1 MGSYTFRWEDKEDK
15 VNEVF
20 VTGTFDDWSKSI
32 KLEKE
37 DGVFTKTVELPKTKV
52 QYKFVVDGDWVTND
66 AAPKEEDGHH
76 NYNNILL
83 PEHIKEAPV
92 HTFSSVTPESTT
104 ATMAGAVPKS
114 QSNDYL
120 PGAFPETP
128 ATEPQT
134 LSINP
139 LPATDGP
146 GNPIHLAPGEKVPD
160 PNTFTNNTIAS
171 TVGGDPSLGEG
182 QGLFGVAPI
191 PATGGA
197 GNPIHLAP
205 GEPVPDPS
213 TITSNTISSTVK
225 TDANSYEKP
234 DSTPPQLGPVVTPE
248 AKREA
253 NGGMFGLPPISENMI
268 PESSLP
274 IGSSGDIEN
283 DPGVTIQSAAPISST
298 AALAA
303 QVPKEPRGVPE
314 IVTESQ
320 KEVSFELEAVQEKKE
335 VEQEL
340 LKEVPEQPAAAES
353 SSSTSKLAETVT
365 GGATVAGATFAAA
378 TYAAKE
384 KAAELTSLRGPA
396 LNGPVVPEVVTES
409 QKEVNAS
416 PEASANPEAVSEKAA
431 VESELLKEV
440 KTTNEAS
447 EPAPTITAETSET
460 APTLSPDA
468 LSDANPLKSS
478 SEPEALNAP
487 AEKAVAP
494 VTVDSRDI
502 SPMSKQPTTI
512 EQTPP
517 TVTTGVAPS
526 ATEVKST
533 PAPETPKKEHERSA
547 SQAIKGTPDSVGSG
561 ASQDTNGKKKR
572 FSLFSKLK
580 GKFHHS

>member
-1 MGSYTFRWEDKEDK
+1 
-15 VNEVF
+15 
-20 VTGTFDDWSKSI
+20 
-32 KLEKE
+32 
-37 DGVFTKTVELPKTKV
+37 
-52 QYKFVVDGDWVTND
+52 
-66 AAPKEEDGHH
+66 
-76 NYNNILL
+76 
-83 PEHIKEAPV
+83 
-92 HTFSSVTPESTT
+92 
-104 ATMAGAVPKS
+104 MAGAVPKS

-146 GNPIHLAPGEKVPD
+146 GNPIHLAPGEKVPN
-160 PNTFTNNTIAS
+160 PSTFTNNTIVS
-171 TVGGDPSLGEG
+171 TVKDDPSLGEE
-182 QGLFGVAPI
+182 QKLFSVTPI

-213 TITSNTISSTVK
+213 TITSNTIPSTVR

-234 DSTPPQLGPVVTPE
+234 DSIPPQFDPVVTSE

-320 KEVSFELEAVQEKKE
+320 KEVNFEPEAAASSEAVQEKKE

-365 GGATVAGATFAAA
+365 GGATVTGATFAAA

-384 KAAELTSLRGPA
+384 KAAELTSLKSPA
-396 LNGPVVPEVVTES
+396 LSGPVVPEIVTES
-409 QKEVNAS
+409 QKEANAS

-447 EPAPTITAETSET
+447 KPAPTITAETSET
-460 APTLSPDA
+460 APTLSLDA
-468 LSDANPLKSS
+468 SPLKSS
-478 SEPEALNAP
+478 SEPEALNTP

-494 VTVDSRDI
+494 VAVDPRDI
-502 SPMSKQPTTI
+502 SPMSKRPTTI

-517 TVTTGVAPS
+517 TVTTGVEPS

-533 PAPETPKKEHERSA
+533 PAPETPKKEHERPA

-572 FSLFSKLK
+572 FSFFGKLK

>member
-1 MGSYTFRWEDKEDK
+1 M
-15 VNEVF
+15 
-20 VTGTFDDWSKSI
+20 
-32 KLEKE
+32 
-37 DGVFTKTVELPKTKV
+37 
-52 QYKFVVDGDWVTND
+52 
-66 AAPKEEDGHH
+66 
-76 NYNNILL
+76 
-83 PEHIKEAPV
+83 

-114 QSNDYL
+114 QPNDSL
-120 PGAFPETP
+120 PGAPPETP

-160 PNTFTNNTIAS
+160 PSTFTNNTIAS
-171 TVGGDPSLGEG
+171 TVKDDPSLGGE
-182 QGLFGVAPI
+182 QKSFSVTPI
-191 PATGGA
+191 PATAGA

-213 TITSNTISSTVK
+213 TLTSNTIFSTAR
-225 TDANSYEKP
+225 TDADSYEKS
-234 DSTPPQLGPVVTPE
+234 DSIPPQLGPVVTPE
-248 AKREA
+248 AEREA
-253 NGGMFGLPPISENMI
+253 NGGMFSLPPISKNMI

-320 KEVSFELEAVQEKKE
+320 KEVNFEPEAAASSEAVREKKE
-335 VEQEL
+335 VEREL

-384 KAAELTSLRGPA
+384 KAAELTSLNSPA
-396 LNGPVVPEVVTES
+396 LNGPVVPEVVIES

-468 LSDANPLKSS
+468 LSDASPLKSS

-494 VTVDSRDI
+494 VAVDSRDI

-517 TVTTGVAPS
+517 TVTTGVVPS

-533 PAPETPKKEHERSA
+533 PTPETPKKEHERSA

>member
-1 MGSYTFRWEDKEDK
+1 M
-15 VNEVF
+15 
-20 VTGTFDDWSKSI
+20 
-32 KLEKE
+32 
-37 DGVFTKTVELPKTKV
+37 
-52 QYKFVVDGDWVTND
+52 
-66 AAPKEEDGHH
+66 
-76 NYNNILL
+76 
-83 PEHIKEAPV
+83 
-92 HTFSSVTPESTT
+92 HTFSSVAPESTT

-114 QSNDYL
+114 QPNDSL
-120 PGAFPETP
+120 PGSPPETP
-128 ATEPQT
+128 ANEPQT

-146 GNPIHLAPGEKVPD
+146 GNPIHLVPGEKVPD
-160 PNTFTNNTIAS
+160 PSTFTNNTIAS
-171 TVGGDPSLGEG
+171 TVKDDPSLGGE
-182 QGLFGVAPI
+182 QKSFSVTPI

-213 TITSNTISSTVK
+213 TITPNTISSTVR
-225 TDANSYEKP
+225 TDADSYEKS
-234 DSTPPQLGPVVTPE
+234 DSIPPQLGPVVTLE
-248 AKREA
+248 AEREA
-253 NGGMFGLPPISENMI
+253 NGGMFSLPPISKNMI

-320 KEVSFELEAVQEKKE
+320 KEVNFEPEAAASSEAVQEKKE

-353 SSSTSKLAETVT
+353 SSSTSKLVETVT

-384 KAAELTSLRGPA
+384 KAAELTSLNSPA

-409 QKEVNAS
+409 QKEANVS

-431 VESELLKEV
+431 VEFELLEEV

-447 EPAPTITAETSET
+447 EPAPTITTEASET

-468 LSDANPLKSS
+468 LSDTKPLKSS

-487 AEKAVAP
+487 TGKAIAP
-494 VTVDSRDI
+494 VAVDSRDI

-512 EQTPP
+512 EQTTP
-517 TVTTGVAPS
+517 TVTTGVETS

-533 PAPETPKKEHERSA
+533 PAPETPKKEHETFAS

-561 ASQDTNGKKKR
+561 ASQDTNGKKKKR
-572 FSLFSKLK
+572 LSLFSRLK

>member
-1 MGSYTFRWEDKEDK
+1 
-15 VNEVF
+15 
-20 VTGTFDDWSKSI
+20 
-32 KLEKE
+32 
-37 DGVFTKTVELPKTKV
+37 
-52 QYKFVVDGDWVTND
+52 
-66 AAPKEEDGHH
+66 
-76 NYNNILL
+76 
-83 PEHIKEAPV
+83 V

-114 QSNDYL
+114 QSNDSL

-160 PNTFTNNTIAS
+160 TSTFTNNTIAS
-171 TVGGDPSLGEG
+171 TVKDDPSLGEE
-182 QGLFGVAPI
+182 QKSFSVTPI

-213 TITSNTISSTVK
+213 TITSNTISSTIR
-225 TDANSYEKP
+225 TDADSYEKP
-234 DSTPPQLGPVVTPE
+234 DSIPPQLGPVVTPE
-248 AKREA
+248 AEREA
-253 NGGMFGLPPISENMI
+253 NGGMFGLPPISKNMI

-320 KEVSFELEAVQEKKE
+320 KEVSFEPEAATSSEAVQEKKE
-335 VEQEL
+335 IEQEL

-384 KAAELTSLRGPA
+384 KAAELTGLSSPA

-409 QKEVNAS
+409 QKEANAS
-416 PEASANPEAVSEKAA
+416 PEASANPEAVGEKAA

-468 LSDANPLKSS
+468 LSDTKPLKSS

-494 VTVDSRDI
+494 VAVDSRDI

-512 EQTPP
+512 EQTAP
-517 TVTTGVAPS
+517 TVMTGVEPS

-533 PAPETPKKEHERSA
+533 PTPETPKKEHETSA

-561 ASQDTNGKKKR
+561 ASQDTNGKKKKR
-572 FSLFSKLK
+572 FSFFTKLK
-580 GKFHHS
+580 GRFHPS